1 MLTGRRVLLV
11 EDEALVA
18 MEFELLLEQQGC
30 IVVGPAA
37 TVAAA
42 LRLVGTETIDAALL
56 DVNLP
61 DGRSTPV
68 ASALRELQVPF
79 VVVSGYNLRQLD
91 EPELLHGAAVQKPAD
106 HVQLIET
113 LVAVLRR

>member
-1 MLTGRRVLLV
+1 VLTRRRVLVV

-30 IVVGPAA
+30 IVIGPAA

-42 LRLVGTETIDAALL
+42 LRLVGSEAIDAALL

-91 EPELLHGAAVQKPAD
+91 EPELLRGAAVQKPAD
-106 HVQLIET
+106 HVQLIDT
-113 LVAVLRR
+113 LLAVLRR